1 MKKTG
6 RILSLLLVFLLT
18 VTMVSSC
25 GSSTGSGERE
35 ITDMAGRTVT
45 IPAADEIQKV
55 YAGGSTAGIYVYTL
69 APDKLLGW
77 SFPLNDVEKSMI
89 PEKYHD
95 LPAFGMAENV
105 NYETVIEAGPQICIN
120 VGTLGDAFTDEC
132 DKLQENLGIPV
143 VAVDG
148 DLLKSSEAYEFM
160 GEVLGM
166 EEEAGKLSDYI
177 DNTFD
182 QLDKM
187 DIKDSE
193 KVSVYYGNGENY
205 LDTAPEGSSHAQIL
219 DLVKADNV
227 ADLELGEGGRVQVS
241 AEQVLAWDPDV
252 VLLNGEPKADLTGP
266 EAAEK
271 FLKDPTYSTLKAVK
285 NSKVYGTPNAPFS
298 WVDRPPA
305 TNRIIG
311 LKWLSSALYPDK
323 VEFDL
328 DKEVKEF
335 FQLFYHVELTDDQ
348 LTKLYNSEI

>member
-1 MKKTG
+1 MKKK
-6 RILSLLLVFLLT
+6 IKIFPLLLVLMIT
-18 VTMVSSC
+18 VTLLSGC
-25 GSSTGSGERE
+25 GGKSTSGERE
-35 ITDMAGRTVT
+35 IKDMAGRTVT
-45 IPAADEIQKV
+45 IPAAEEIEKV
-55 YAGGSTAGIYVYTL
+55 YAGGSAAGIYVYTL

-105 NYETVIEAGPQICIN
+105 NYETVIKAGPQICIN

-143 VAVDG
+143 IGVDG

-166 EEEAGKLSDYI
+166 EKEAEKLSAYI

-187 DIKDSE
+187 DVKDSE
-193 KVSVYYGNGENY
+193 KVNVYYGNGENY
-205 LDTAPEGSSHAQIL
+205 LDTAPKGSAHAQIL
-219 DLVKADNV
+219 DLVKANNV
-227 ADLELGEGGRVQVS
+227 ADLEMGEGGRDQVS
-241 AEQVLAWDPDV
+241 TEQVLAWDPDV

-266 EAAEK
+266 AAAKK
-271 FLKDPTYSTLKAVK
+271 FMKDSKYKTLKAVK
-285 NSKVYGTPNAPFS
+285 AEKVYGTPNAPFS

-305 TNRIIG
+305 TNRIVG
-311 LKWLSSALYPDK
+311 LKWLSAKLYPDK
-323 VEFDL
+323 VDFDL
-328 DKEVKEF
+328 DKDVKEF
-335 FQLFYHVELTDDQ
+335 FDLFYHVELSDKQ